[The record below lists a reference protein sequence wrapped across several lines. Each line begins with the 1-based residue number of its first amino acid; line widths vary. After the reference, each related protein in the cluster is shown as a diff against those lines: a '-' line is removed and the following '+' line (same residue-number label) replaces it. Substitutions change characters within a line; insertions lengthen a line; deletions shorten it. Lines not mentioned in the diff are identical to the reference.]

1 MIGVSGIERRSVVT
15 RAAQQGPFGT
25 PRARKSGPFLSLLVM
40 GALLSVTGPAVAADN
55 EWARVDAALGMPGAD
70 LPGGVHK
77 YGLPRTDLHVTLD
90 GVILQP
96 AFALGGW
103 IAFRSMGA
111 DAMVMGDLV
120 LTESEINPVMAS
132 LLANGITVT
141 ALHNHLL
148 RAEPPT
154 FYMHVAGQGDS
165 VKLAT
170 VLRDALTA
178 DSKTPFGAPAV
189 APASGAPAALDT
201 QQIDSVLG
209 YRGKVNGGVY
219 QFAIPRA
226 DAIREDEMTLPPA
239 MGTAIAIN
247 FQPTAKDKVAI
258 TGDFALL
265 AAEVNPVLQALRQN
279 HIEVMALHNHMLD
292 DQPRVFFVHFWAND
306 DPIALAKGLRAALNH
321 VNVARN

>member
-1 MIGVSGIERRSVVT
+1 MDALLTVT
-15 RAAQQGPFGT
+15 RP
-25 PRARKSGPFLSLLVM
+25 
-40 GALLSVTGPAVAADN
+40 ALAGDTDWV
-55 EWARVDAALGMPGAD
+55 RVDGVLGKPGAD

-148 RAEPPT
+148 RAQPPT
-154 FYMHVAGQGDS
+154 FYMHVAGQGDP

-170 VLRDALTA
+170 VLRNALTA
-178 DSKTPFGAPAV
+178 DSKTPFDV
-189 APASGAPAALDT
+189 PAA
-201 QQIDSVLG
+201 
-209 YRGKVNGGVY
+209 
-219 QFAIPRA
+219 APW
-226 DAIREDEMTLPPA
+226 P
-239 MGTAIAIN
+239 
-247 FQPTAKDKVAI
+247 
-258 TGDFALL
+258 
-265 AAEVNPVLQALRQN
+265 
-279 HIEVMALHNHMLD
+279 
-292 DQPRVFFVHFWAND
+292 
-306 DPIALAKGLRAALNH
+306 
-321 VNVARN
+321 